1 MRNQYGG
8 RVEEPN
14 DFEAGYTTGGRGGL
28 ASRGGRGGMMAPAA
42 PRATAPAA
50 QRAPAP
56 TAPRAGI
63 APRPGQ
69 RTSRP

>member
-28 ASRGGRGGMMAPAA
+28 ASRGGRGGMTAPAA
-42 PRATAPAA
+42 P
-50 QRAPAP
+50 RAPAP